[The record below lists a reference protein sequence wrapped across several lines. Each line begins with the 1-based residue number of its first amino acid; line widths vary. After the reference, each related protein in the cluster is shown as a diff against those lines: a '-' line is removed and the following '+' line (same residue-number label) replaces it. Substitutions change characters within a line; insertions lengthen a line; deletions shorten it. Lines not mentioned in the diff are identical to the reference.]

1 MRLIRTG
8 LPFLR
13 FRSYE
18 IDKGAQIVI
27 EAFGFVLFMRNPTS
41 ETFCDFAGMKQRGEI
56 VRKGNRWARV

>member
-18 IDKGAQIVI
+18 IDEGAQIVI
-27 EAFGFVLFMRNPTS
+27 EAFGFALLISKRAF
-41 ETFCDFAGMKQRGEI
+41 
-56 VRKGNRWARV
+56 RWPV